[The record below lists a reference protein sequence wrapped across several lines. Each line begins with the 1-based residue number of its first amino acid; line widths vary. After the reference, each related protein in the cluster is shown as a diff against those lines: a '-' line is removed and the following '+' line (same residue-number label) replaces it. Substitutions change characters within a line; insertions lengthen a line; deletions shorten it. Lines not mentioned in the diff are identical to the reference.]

1 MTARSESIPTIVALV
16 LLGGQLACKLHEP
29 ARSPEP
35 LVDDIAKIEAAL
47 EQREGELGRAGIVVA
62 QRSPSLDA
70 GRTEPPAEPVDDATA
85 PELANDEETKPA
97 QSEAP
102 AVAAEPIEASSA
114 QDSSVTQERARR
126 AGRTARNRAKRSKIA
141 LGGRTPTRCE
151 TICGL
156 AETTCELRE
165 RVCAMTEDHPDD
177 VRYEAACRR
186 AEDQC
191 SAATE
196 HCDRCA
202 V

>member
-1 MTARSESIPTIVALV
+1 MPARSESVGAIVALV
-16 LLGGQLACKLHEP
+16 LLGGQLACKLNDP

-47 EQREGELGRAGIVVA
+47 EQREGELGRAGVVVA
-62 QRSPSLDA
+62 QRSPSSDA
-70 GRTEPPAEPVDDATA
+70 GRTEPPAEPVDDATS
-85 PELANDEETKPA
+85 PELANDEEDRPA

-102 AVAAEPIEASSA
+102 AATAEPVEASPA
-114 QDSSVTQERARR
+114 QITEARAQR
-126 AGRTARNRAKRSKIA
+126 AGRAARNRAKRSRVE

-156 AETTCELRE
+156 AETTCELRD
-165 RVCAMTEDHPDD
+165 RVCGMAEDHPDD

-186 AEDQC
+186 AGDQC

-196 HCDRCA
+196 HCDSCA